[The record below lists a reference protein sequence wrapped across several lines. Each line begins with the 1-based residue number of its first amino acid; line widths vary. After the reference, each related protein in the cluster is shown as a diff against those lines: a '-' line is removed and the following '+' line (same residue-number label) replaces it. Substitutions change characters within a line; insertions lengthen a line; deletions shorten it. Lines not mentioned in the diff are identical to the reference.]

1 MNQMGLQMTVGGWGR
16 SQDCSRRCV
25 ESPPRPRKK
34 RAPVSSAQSRT
45 LVPVSIAL
53 CVLCAVGAW
62 VLLLRLCGAPA
73 GCSLARS
80 LVLQRRETD
89 RERWLRALA
98 FSLPT
103 STSSARGVVQ
113 FWLTRR
119 PTPAAIYGHRHPGGV
134 SGLALS
140 SLVSSLT
147 HHLSSAAL
155 RFPIPSFSVCEH
167 NNGVPVRPSR
177 PIPYPKIPVLDS
189 LHDLNDI
196 FH

>member
-1 MNQMGLQMTVGGWGR
+1 V
-16 SQDCSRRCV
+16 
-25 ESPPRPRKK
+25 
-34 RAPVSSAQSRT
+34 PVSSR
-45 LVPVSIAL
+45 VC
-53 CVLCAVGAW
+53 CVVRAVVVVVVRGCLRRRCCCAVRRAGS
-62 VLLLRLCGAPA
+62 
-73 GCSLARS
+73 GCSLARWCCTR
-80 LVLQRRETD
+80 QTD
-89 RERWLRALA
+89 RQRWLRALA

-103 STSSARGVVQ
+103 STSSARGVVR

-140 SLVSSLT
+140 SLLVSYSPPLP
-147 HHLSSAAL
+147 SAPL

-167 NNGVPVRPSR
+167 NKTAFRFDLHDL
-177 PIPYPKIPVLDS
+177 YHTQKIPVLDS

>member
-1 MNQMGLQMTVGGWGR
+1 LQQAWRARG
-16 SQDCSRRCV
+16 Q
-25 ESPPRPRKK
+25 E
-34 RAPVSSAQSRT
+34 RAPVSKCPLPPAARAF
-45 LVPVSIAL
+45 VECA
-53 CVLCAVGAW
+53 VLCAVRGCCCACAA
-62 VLLLRLCGAPA
+62 LRRAL
-73 GCSLARS
+73 SLARS
-80 LVLQRRETD
+80 LARWCCSG
-89 RERWLRALA
+89 ERWLRALA

-140 SLVSSLT
+140 SRL
-147 HHLSSAAL
+147 
-155 RFPIPSFSVCEH
+155 FSH
-167 NNGVPVRPSR
+167 SPLPVRQSFQSHHSR
-177 PIPYPKIPVLDS
+177 CASTTTAFRFDLHDLYHTPKIPVFDS

>member
-1 MNQMGLQMTVGGWGR
+1 MNDADDGWGR
-16 SQDCSRRCV
+16 GHRIAAGV
-25 ESPPRPRKK
+25 ESPRPRTGASEQMPTPS
-34 RAPVSSAQSRT
+34 RSSC
-45 LVPVSIAL
+45 L
-53 CVLCAVGAW
+53 CRVCCGVRGAW
-62 VLLLRLCGAPA
+62 VLLCVRCAAP
-73 GCSLARS
+73 GSLPRSLARWCCS
-80 LVLQRRETD
+80 G
-89 RERWLRALA
+89 ERWLRALA

-140 SLVSSLT
+140 SRL
-147 HHLSSAAL
+147 
-155 RFPIPSFSVCEH
+155 FSH
-167 NNGVPVRPSR
+167 SPLPVRQSFQSHHSR
-177 PIPYPKIPVLDS
+177 CASTTTAFRFDLHDLYHTPKIPVFDS

>member
-1 MNQMGLQMTVGGWGR
+1 MR
-16 SQDCSRRCV
+16 SPARSCSM
-25 ESPPRPRKK
+25 
-34 RAPVSSAQSRT
+34 SS
-45 LVPVSIAL
+45 
-53 CVLCAVGAW
+53 VLCCAQYSSAW
-62 VLLLRLCGAPA
+62 VLLLCGAPA

-80 LVLQRRETD
+80 LVLQRRDT
-89 RERWLRALA
+89 ERWLQALA

-140 SLVSSLT
+140 SLLVSYSPPL
-147 HHLSSAAL
+147 
-155 RFPIPSFSVCEH
+155 
-167 NNGVPVRPSR
+167 PVRLFASQSHHSR
-177 PIPYPKIPVLDS
+177 CASTTTAFRFDLHDLYHTPKIPAFDS

>member
-1 MNQMGLQMTVGGWGR
+1 MGVGVGHRIAAGDGKEVWRARGQGR
-16 SQDCSRRCV
+16 TGASEHCAVPHARACV
-25 ESPPRPRKK
+25 ES
-34 RAPVSSAQSRT
+34 S
-45 LVPVSIAL
+45 
-53 CVLCAVGAW
+53 VLCCAQYSSAW
-62 VLLLRLCGAPA
+62 VLLLCGAPA

-80 LVLQRRETD
+80 LVLQRRDT
-89 RERWLRALA
+89 ERWLRALA

-140 SLVSSLT
+140 SLLVSYSPPLP
-147 HHLSSAAL
+147 SAPL

-177 PIPYPKIPVLDS
+177 PIPYPKDTRPRFTS
-189 LHDLNDI
+189 
-196 FH
+196 

>member
-1 MNQMGLQMTVGGWGR
+1 MQMTVGGWGR
-16 SQDCSRRCV
+16 SQDCSRRCDV
-25 ESPPRPRKK
+25 W
-34 RAPVSSAQSRT
+34 RARGQGRT
-45 LVPVSIAL
+45 GASEQCAVPHARAL
-53 CVLCAVGAW
+53 CRVCCVVRSTVVRGYCCCAVRRRA
-62 VLLLRLCGAPA
+62 AP
-73 GCSLARS
+73 SLARWCCS
-80 LVLQRRETD
+80 GDT
-89 RERWLRALA
+89 ERWLRALA

-140 SLVSSLT
+140 SLLVSYSPPL
-147 HHLSSAAL
+147 
-155 RFPIPSFSVCEH
+155 
-167 NNGVPVRPSR
+167 PVRLFASQSYHSR
-177 PIPYPKIPVLDS
+177 CASTTTAFRFDLHDLYHTPKIPVLDS